1 MSSFHD
7 RLAMGGAPAPVRS
20 PRVQRSRLRPGDLL
34 DEMLAGV
41 FARPVRALLT
51 TLGTVLG
58 LASLIATLG
67 LSRTAGSQIIDQFD
81 ELTAS
86 QVMVT
91 ARSDGRGGR
100 LGGLPWDVEDR
111 LDRLNGVVAAG
122 AVADVINPGAVRT
135 VPVLDLTGEYQHVVP
150 VLAASSGVL
159 DAVRGRIAVGRWFDA
174 GHVERGD
181 PVAVIGADL
190 AAELGIRRL
199 EVQPGLYIGDRYF
212 TVIGIVDEA
221 VRDRGFLGSVVVTST
236 AAERYFDVARPER
249 VVIEVDIGAGRL
261 IAAQAPIALS
271 PSAPENLS
279 AAAPILPEAARD
291 RVAGDVNSLFLL
303 LGIVSLVVGAIGIA
317 NVTLVT
323 VMERTSEIG
332 LRRALGARRRHVAA
346 QFLGESA
353 AIGMVGGVIGAAIG
367 LLLVVGVSAIKE
379 WTPVLDTWMPLAA
392 PPVGALVGLLAGAY
406 PAVRAARME
415 PVDALR

>member
-1 MSSFHD
+1 MK
-7 RLAMGGAPAPVRS
+7 RTRS
-20 PRVQRSRLRPGDLL
+20 VLRPADLL

-91 ARSDGRGGR
+91 ARSNGRGGTVAA
-100 LGGLPWDVEDR
+100 LPWNVEDR
-111 LDRLNGVVAAG
+111 LDRLNGVVASG
-122 AVADVINPGAVRT
+122 AVADVVNPGAVRT
-135 VPVLDLTGEYQHVVP
+135 VPVVDLAGQYDHVVP
-150 VLAASSGVL
+150 VLATSAGVL
-159 DAVRGRIAVGRWFDA
+159 DAVRGHVAVGRWFDA

-190 AAELGIRRL
+190 AADLAIRRL
-199 EVQPGLYIGDRYF
+199 DVQPGLYVGEHYF

-221 VRDRGFLGSVVVTST
+221 LRDRGLLGSVMLTSS
-236 AAERYFDVARPER
+236 AAARYFDVTRPER
-249 VVIEVDIGAGRL
+249 VVIEVELGAGRL

-279 AAAPILPEAARD
+279 GAAPTLPQAARD
-291 RVAGDVNSLFLL
+291 RVAGDVDSLFLL

-323 VMERTSEIG
+323 VMERTGEIG
-332 LRRALGARRRHVAA
+332 LRRALGAQRRHIAA

-353 AIGMVGGVIGAAIG
+353 AIGLVGGVIGAAVG
-367 LLLVVGVSAIKE
+367 LLLVVGVSAAKG
-379 WTPVLDTWMPLAA
+379 WTPVLDPWMPLAA
-392 PPVGALVGLLAGAY
+392 PPVGALVGLLAGLY
-406 PAVRAARME
+406 PAIRAARME
-415 PVDALR
+415 PVEALR

>member
-1 MSSFHD
+1 MRRD
-7 RLAMGGAPAPVRS
+7 RT
-20 PRVQRSRLRPGDLL
+20 RSRLRVGDLI

-91 ARSDGRGGR
+91 ARSNGRGGS
-100 LGGLPWDVEDR
+100 LGALPWNVEDR
-111 LDRLNGVVAAG
+111 LDRLNGVVASG
-122 AVADVINPGAVRT
+122 AVADVVNPGAVRT
-135 VPVLDLTGEYQHVVP
+135 VPVIDPSGRYEHVVP
-150 VLAASSGVL
+150 VLAASSGLL
-159 DAVRGRIAVGRWFDA
+159 DAVRGHMAVGRWFDA
-174 GHVERGD
+174 GHVERRD

-212 TVIGIVDEA
+212 TVIGIVDESL
-221 VRDRGFLGSVVVTST
+221 RDRGLLGSVVITST
-236 AAERYFDVARPER
+236 AAERFFDVSRPER
-249 VVIEVDIGAGRL
+249 VVVEVEIGAGQL

-271 PSAPENLS
+271 PSSPESLAASAPT
-279 AAAPILPEAARD
+279 LPQAARD
-291 RVAGDVNSLFLL
+291 RVAGDVDSLFLL

-332 LRRALGARRRHVAA
+332 LRRALGARRRHIAV

-353 AIGMVGGVIGAAIG
+353 AIGLVGGVIGAAIG
-367 LLLVVGVSAIKE
+367 LLLVVGVSAAKQ
-379 WTPVLDTWMPLAA
+379 WTPVLDPWMPLAA
-392 PPVGALVGLLAGAY
+392 PPVGALVGLLAGLY
-406 PAVRAARME
+406 PAARAARME

>member
-1 MSSFHD
+1 
-7 RLAMGGAPAPVRS
+7 MGVVTAVDAAAVPPPLRVR
-20 PRVQRSRLRPGDLL
+20 RSRIKPGDLL

-41 FARPVRALLT
+41 FARPLRALLT

-58 LASLIATLG
+58 LASLVATLG

-81 ELTAS
+81 ELSAS

-91 ARSDGRGGR
+91 ARSNPNGSAAT
-100 LGGLPWDVEDR
+100 LPWNVEDR
-111 LDRLNGVVAAG
+111 LDRLNGVVASG
-122 AVADVINPGAVRT
+122 AVADVVNPGPVRT
-135 VPVLDLTGEYQHVVP
+135 APVRDTTGEYEHVVP
-150 VLAASSGVL
+150 VVAASSGVL
-159 DAVRGRIAVGRWFDA
+159 EAVRGRIAVGRWFDA
-174 GHVERGD
+174 GHVGRGD

-221 VRDRGFLGSVVVTST
+221 IRDRGFLGAVVITST
-236 AAERYFDVARPER
+236 AAQRYFDVTRPER
-249 VVIEVDIGAGRL
+249 VVIDVEIGAGQL
-261 IAAQAPIALS
+261 IGVQAPIALNPSS
-271 PSAPENLS
+271 PESLS
-279 AAAPILPEAARD
+279 AAAPSLPTSTRD
-291 RVAGDVNSLFLL
+291 QVANDVNGLFLV

-332 LRRALGARRRHVAA
+332 LRRALGARRRHIAT

-353 AIGMVGGVIGAAIG
+353 AIGLVGGVIGASVG
-367 LLLVVGVSAIKE
+367 LLIVVAVSAVKE
-379 WTPVLDTWMPLAA
+379 WTPVLDPWMPLAA
-392 PPVGALVGLLAGAY
+392 PLVGALVGLVAGLY

-415 PVDALR
+415 PVEALRGRD

>member
-1 MSSFHD
+1 MK
-7 RLAMGGAPAPVRS
+7 RTRS
-20 PRVQRSRLRPGDLL
+20 VLRPADLL

-91 ARSDGRGGR
+91 ARSNGRGGTVAA
-100 LGGLPWDVEDR
+100 LPWNVEDR
-111 LDRLNGVVAAG
+111 LDRLNGVVASG
-122 AVADVINPGAVRT
+122 AVADVVNPGAVRT
-135 VPVLDLTGEYQHVVP
+135 VPVVDLAGQYDHVVP
-150 VLAASSGVL
+150 VLATSAGVL
-159 DAVRGRIAVGRWFDA
+159 DAVRGHVAVGRWFDA

-190 AAELGIRRL
+190 AADLAIRRL
-199 EVQPGLYIGDRYF
+199 DVQPGLYVGEHYF

-221 VRDRGFLGSVVVTST
+221 LRDRGLLGSVMLTSS
-236 AAERYFDVARPER
+236 AAARYFDVTRPER
-249 VVIEVDIGAGRL
+249 VVIEVELGAGRL

-279 AAAPILPEAARD
+279 AAAPTLPQAARD
-291 RVAGDVNSLFLL
+291 RVAGDVDSLFLL

-323 VMERTSEIG
+323 VMERTGEIG
-332 LRRALGARRRHVAA
+332 LRRALGAQRRHIAA

-353 AIGMVGGVIGAAIG
+353 AIGLVGGVIGAAVG
-367 LLLVVGVSAIKE
+367 LLLVVGVSAAKG
-379 WTPVLDTWMPLAA
+379 WTPVLDPWMPLAA
-392 PPVGALVGLLAGAY
+392 PPVGALVGLLAGLY
-406 PAVRAARME
+406 PAIRAARME
-415 PVDALR
+415 PVEALR

>member
-1 MSSFHD
+1 MK
-7 RLAMGGAPAPVRS
+7 RTRS
-20 PRVQRSRLRPGDLL
+20 VLRPADLL

-91 ARSDGRGGR
+91 ARSNGRGGTVAA
-100 LGGLPWDVEDR
+100 LPWNVEDR
-111 LDRLNGVVAAG
+111 LDRLNGVVASG
-122 AVADVINPGAVRT
+122 AVADVVNPGAVRT
-135 VPVLDLTGEYQHVVP
+135 VPVVDLAGQYDHVVP
-150 VLAASSGVL
+150 VLATSAGVL
-159 DAVRGRIAVGRWFDA
+159 DAVRGHVAVGRWFDA

-190 AAELGIRRL
+190 AADLAIRRL
-199 EVQPGLYIGDRYF
+199 DVQPGLYVGEHYF

-221 VRDRGFLGSVVVTST
+221 LRDRGLLGSVMLTSS
-236 AAERYFDVARPER
+236 AAARYFDVTRPER
-249 VVIEVDIGAGRL
+249 VVIEVELGAGRL
-261 IAAQAPIALS
+261 TAAQAPIALS

-279 AAAPILPEAARD
+279 AAAPTLPQAARD
-291 RVAGDVNSLFLL
+291 RVAGDVDSLFLL

-323 VMERTSEIG
+323 VMERTGEIG
-332 LRRALGARRRHVAA
+332 LRRALGAQRRHIAA

-353 AIGMVGGVIGAAIG
+353 AIGLVGGVIGAAVG
-367 LLLVVGVSAIKE
+367 LLLVVGVSAAKG
-379 WTPVLDTWMPLAA
+379 WTPVLDPWMPLAA
-392 PPVGALVGLLAGAY
+392 PPVGALVGLLAGLY
-406 PAVRAARME
+406 PAIRAARME
-415 PVDALR
+415 PVEALR